1 MAETA
6 PLNDKNTHKKSN
18 GAMIIMRRRVIKH
31 AF

>member
-18 GAMIIMRRRVIKH
+18 GAMIMRRRVIKH